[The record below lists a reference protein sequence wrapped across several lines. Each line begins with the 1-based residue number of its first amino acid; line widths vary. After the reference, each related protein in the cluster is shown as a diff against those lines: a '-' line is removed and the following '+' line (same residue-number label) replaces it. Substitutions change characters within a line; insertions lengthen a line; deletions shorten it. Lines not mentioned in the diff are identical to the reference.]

1 MIGLHHRLDEHEFE
15 QPPGDGEGRGSLG
28 CCSPWGRRESD
39 TTEQLD
45 SNSSNHLLPQ
55 LPISEIQWAFLST
68 KKKKKMFGVLTT
80 K

>member
-1 MIGLHHRLDEHEFE
+1 MIGSHHQLDEHEFE

-45 SNSSNHLLPQ
+45 SNSNSNNPLLLR
-55 LPISEIQWAFLST
+55 LPVSEIQWAFLST
-68 KKKKKMFGVLTT
+68 KKKKKCSGF
-80 K
+80 